1 MAELAYIKLW
11 AEFEKYFGV
20 LGAVEVGRLILGAQE
35 YAFHGTEPQFTGN
48 ERILW
53 PVLKES
59 IDKDKAYNEKQQSN
73 GSKGGRPKKA
83 NETQQNP
90 EKPNETQDNPTKPYI
105 VNRKQKTENITTTTT
120 TAREEPE
127 TENLK
132 CCVSC
137 YEQNIGAIN
146 RAVFDEIRAQLQ
158 VVEPDLI
165 CEAIR
170 QAGLNNKTSW
180 KYIAAI
186 LNDCAKHNILTRDA
200 FLLKESARAQK
211 VQQTRG
217 QTTRRKTAQD
227 EFLEIARGGL
237 TDEPAADSGAFGISG
252 KILAEY

>member
-1 MAELAYIKLW
+1 M
-11 AEFEKYFGV
+11 
-20 LGAVEVGRLILGAQE
+20 
-35 YAFHGTEPQFTGN
+35 
-48 ERILW
+48 
-53 PVLKES
+53 
-59 IDKDKAYNEKQQSN
+59 
-73 GSKGGRPKKA
+73 
-83 NETQQNP
+83 
-90 EKPNETQDNPTKPYI
+90 
-105 VNRKQKTENITTTTT
+105 
-120 TAREEPE
+120 
-127 TENLK
+127 
-132 CCVSC
+132 
-137 YEQNIGAIN
+137 
-146 RAVFDEIRAQLQ
+146 FDEIRAQLQ

-217 QTTRRKTAQD
+217 QTTCRKTAQD